1 MLNVSAQKE
10 HRRGPEE
17 EGVGKRNF
25 STDHVSKARAGAEKM
40 AWW

>member
-1 MLNVSAQKE
+1 MLNVSAQNE

-25 STDHVSKARAGAEKM
+25 STDRPRLKSQSRG
-40 AWW
+40 